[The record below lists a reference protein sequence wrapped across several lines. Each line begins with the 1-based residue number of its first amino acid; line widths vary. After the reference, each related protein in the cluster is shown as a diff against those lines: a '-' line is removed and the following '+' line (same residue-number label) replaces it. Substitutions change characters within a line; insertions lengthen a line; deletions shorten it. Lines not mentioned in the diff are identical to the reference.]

1 MMSVERAAVPS
12 VTTPTRTRTRRGR
25 RVGATHNVMTMMMMM
40 MPLEARRRN
49 VVVVKSSSFEE
60 DGSGL
65 GRRKHRS
72 SRTMDD
78 DDKTRAV
85 RRSKDRAAAATRG
98 TSSGKKP
105 TGGKQGRRR
114 AERAL
119 ESALAKKSVST
130 LDEKELDVVTETMS
144 FFAMVPLTLLTF
156 PQIWK
161 NYVNAMAGDL
171 AAIGAVSWQGYGAG
185 MLGNL
190 LLLSYF
196 ADKREPAAT
205 AAQAIGVTTS
215 MMLLTQIAWSGNMHN
230 VAPITM
236 FLSSSF
242 VVAGTSLSVA
252 RYFDYAHG
260 ERGTKIWSAYQTAL
274 GIVGILATPQI
285 ISNALTPFMGWLP
298 IELTILALVLAHR
311 ADALPKKWSEFSGWT
326 ATALFMSMPV
336 AQIAQNIAHP
346 DVLQGLSVL
355 TSVFITSGNA
365 LMLSR
370 AIFVRDWVWTVG
382 SAWAAFVGGWGVLA
396 TLYTA
401 FNPLSGERYLSEI
414 DFIIISMLLIGYTVV
429 VIGGQLT
436 AMQNQSERA
445 ALASSRD
452 EDVHQTEPKTAR

>member
-1 MMSVERAAVPS
+1 MMTVVRTS
-12 VTTPTRTRTRRGR
+12 VTPMTTTHRGR
-25 RVGATHNVMTMMMMM
+25 RRVVDGAPHTKLIVKTTV
-40 MPLEARRRN
+40 PLEARRRS
-49 VVVVKSSSFEE
+49 VVVESSFEE
-60 DGSGL
+60 DGSA
-65 GRRKHRS
+65 GRRRRHRS

-78 DDKTRAV
+78 DERTRAV
-85 RRSKDRAAAATRG
+85 RRSKDRVS
-98 TSSGKKP
+98 SSGKMSASSKHQ
-105 TGGKQGRRR
+105 KREARGRARDG
-114 AERAL
+114 AARAL

-130 LDEKELDVVTETMS
+130 LDEKELDVMTETMS

-260 ERGTKIWSAYQTAL
+260 ERGTKIWSAYQTTL

-414 DFIIISMLLIGYTVV
+414 DFIIVSMLLIGYTVV